1 MGLLTRWRKRPD
13 PILNSI
19 VIDAHMIREIIEDNL
34 IMGFGIGSVLHDYVR
49 SLPDEDLDYLGEA
62 IAHDGDVWDTV
73 VDAVLSYTL
82 SMRFQELLEE
92 GGLE

>member
-1 MGLLTRWRKRPD
+1 MRLLTRWRRRPE
-13 PILNSI
+13 PVLNSI
-19 VIDAHMIREIIEDNL
+19 IIDAHMIREIIEDNL
-34 IMGFGIGSVLHDYVR
+34 SFGIGGVLHDYIRTV
-49 SLPDEDLDYLGEA
+49 SDDDLDYLGEA
-62 IAHDGDVWDTV
+62 IAHDGEVWDTV